1 MTLTTAF
8 DHAGLPLVRNNFW
21 HGKLMGVQEFERDQ
35 QYLLSLQRTLSRLT
49 VGAGVLCGL
58 EVWADGAG
66 IAVAPGAALDGHG
79 RLVVVAR
86 PVHLDDV
93 TRWICPAPESGV
105 SQPGDYVVCLLHH
118 ECGTDPVQALVTD
131 CDTRAECRPGAIEE
145 RFRIELRLK
154 DQAGCADVCAGCSA
168 GLAPGRSCACGSECV
183 EIATLTWDGQAISG
197 VTTTGR
203 PELPSLRQLYEAQRC
218 RDEACDPA
226 AGRAPRL
233 ESLWPPSGE
242 VLSREGSLSAWARWR
257 LHPRLELHFDTA
269 IEEDRVDDTKDWIRA
284 WAVANDPG
292 GTGAVL
298 CERLELGYVR
308 EPSACGD
315 HLRVVVEVSAR
326 ALGRI
331 AKLTEATQARLGV
344 VVQVRSDFDTGPL
357 GVGPLRLPA
366 HLQHAG
372 TSLTRAQL
380 EALWHKDVVPDMD
393 IDDLRPPTL
402 PDCFTDGFDGGLL
415 HSVFYVD
422 QPAAELRLT
431 GAWPY
436 NGARVVR
443 GELPRVQASF
453 ARALQQPADDW
464 LLDTTNSWLRAWF
477 VADDGT
483 LEKLGIQS
491 ARLVD
496 RPTLADLFQGDFDA
510 TLRQELA
517 GTVELE
523 LTQPAGVR
531 GRVLL
536 VSDPPATAP
545 GIGSFV
551 GTCLG
556 RDALLALLNDAP
568 VSPTRLL
575 EGTRPSGR
583 LLPRSAST
591 EGRIHWTFAWEK
603 S

>member
-1 MTLTTAF
+1 MTLTSTF
-8 DHAGLPLVRNNFW
+8 DDAGLPLVRNAFW

-49 VGAGVLCGL
+49 IGAGVLCGL
-58 EVWADGAG
+58 DVWADGPG
-66 IAVAPGAALDGHG
+66 IAVLPGAALDGHG
-79 RLVVVAR
+79 RLVVVPR

-93 TRWICPAPESGV
+93 TRWICPATESG
-105 SQPGDYVVCLLHH
+105 QAPPGDYVVCLLHH

-131 CDTRAECRPGAIEE
+131 CDTRAACRPGAVEE
-145 RFRIELRLK
+145 RFRIELRLREE
-154 DQAGCADVCAGCSA
+154 AGCVDVCAGCSA
-168 GLAPGRSCACGSECV
+168 GRASGRACACGSECV
-183 EIATLTWDGQAISG
+183 EIATLTWDGQAIAG
-197 VTTTGR
+197 VTTGGR
-203 PELPSLRQLYEAQRC
+203 PELPSLRELHEAQRC

-233 ESLWPPSGE
+233 VRFWPPSGDG
-242 VLSREGSLSAWARWR
+242 LSREGALSAWARWR
-257 LHPRLELHFDTA
+257 LHPRMELTFDRA
-269 IEEDRVDDTKDWIRA
+269 IVEDRVDDTKDWIRA
-284 WAVANDPG
+284 WAVVNDPG
-292 GTGAVL
+292 GSGAVV

-315 HLRVVVEVSAR
+315 HLRLVVEVSAR
-326 ALGRI
+326 ALARL

-357 GVGPLRLPA
+357 GVGPLQLPA
-366 HLQHAG
+366 QVQHAG
-372 TSLTRAQL
+372 TSLARADL
-380 EALWHKDVVPDMD
+380 ERLWSGDALPDMD

-402 PDCFTDGFDGGLL
+402 PRCFTDGFDGGLL

-422 QPAAELRLT
+422 PPAEELRMT

-443 GELPRVQASF
+443 SELPRVQVSF

-464 LLDTTNSWLRAWF
+464 LLDTVNPWLRAWF

-483 LEKLGIQS
+483 LEDLGIQS
-491 ARLVD
+491 AQLVD
-496 RPTLADLFQGDFDA
+496 RPRFADLFQGDFDT

-523 LTQPAGVR
+523 LSAPVGVR

-545 GIGSFV
+545 SIGSFA
-551 GTCLG
+551 GTCLR
-556 RDALLALLNDAP
+556 RDHLLALLNDAP
-568 VSPTRLL
+568 VSPKRLL